1 MSDLVTDASV
11 PQNYPEASAYRH
23 RRRLDAK
30 LAEYAAIRAEVLQAL
45 QGQQSVLNFGAS
57 TLSVLLV
64 AAGVVDEGI
73 AKVAIL
79 SGIVPIAAVLV
90 MTLWSCELVRMRRAG
105 TYLLALETEINV
117 APDVADGSLQWEH
130 RVNPPGRGSERL
142 PSIDRLQ
149 HFVVAA
155 VVGLLAIV
163 SSALGTVYSAVNLD
177 APLSLDLWAPIA
189 AAVAAGFA
197 ALIVMIYFIKALKEL
212 EPKQGTRDRFGVL
225 PPPIPHQR

>member
-1 MSDLVTDASV
+1 MSDRTTALTRPPDASGH
-11 PQNYPEASAYRH
+11 PSGRG
-23 RRRLDAK
+23 LDVK
-30 LAEYAAIRAEVLQAL
+30 LAEYSAIRAEVLQAL

-64 AAGVVDEGI
+64 AAGVVDEGV

-105 TYLLALETEINV
+105 AYLLALEAEINS
-117 APDVADGSLQWEH
+117 APDVGGSLPMQWEH

-149 HFVVAA
+149 QCVVGAVVA
-155 VVGLLAIV
+155 LLAIV
-163 SSALGTVYSAVNLD
+163 SSALGTVYSTLHLD
-177 APLSLDLWAPIA
+177 APLSLDLWAPVA
-189 AAVAAGFA
+189 AAVGAGFG
-197 ALIVMIYFIKALKEL
+197 ALVVMIYFVKALQAL
-212 EPKQGTRDRFGVL
+212 EPKHGTRDHRFGPL
-225 PPPIPHQR
+225 PVQLPQQR